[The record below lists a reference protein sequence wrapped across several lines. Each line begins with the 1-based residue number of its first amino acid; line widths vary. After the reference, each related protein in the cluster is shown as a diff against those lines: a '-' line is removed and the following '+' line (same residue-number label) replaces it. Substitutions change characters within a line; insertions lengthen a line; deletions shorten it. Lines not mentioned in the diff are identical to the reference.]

1 MAIRE
6 EVPAP
11 VEPLAERARRT
22 FGSLRSTSWI
32 IVWLA
37 ILALWVISR
46 FAVGPS
52 FASLSN
58 FWTIVVL
65 GSFVAVAGAGEG
77 LVILTGGID
86 LSIPSVITLAGVL
99 VTAWT
104 NGESGALVWAVPALL
119 AVGAGIGA
127 INGLGVVLL
136 GISPVVFTIAMNV
149 IVEGAVLVVTGGTPK
164 GFAPSPLQHIMQDS
178 VIGIPIVVLLLLG
191 FAIVVGV
198 IMSNTTF
205 GRRVYAVGNSQQV
218 AKLSGVTVPLTIVGV
233 YAVSG
238 FTAILTGIM
247 LTGYSAQSFLGMGN
261 PYLLPSIAAVVIG
274 GASILG
280 GRGHYIGTLGG
291 AIFLSLLTSF
301 LGAFSISDA
310 EREIIFGCVIL
321 LAVIAARE
329 RINV

>member
-1 MAIRE
+1 
-6 EVPAP
+6 
-11 VEPLAERARRT
+11 
-22 FGSLRSTSWI
+22 
-32 IVWLA
+32 
-37 ILALWVISR
+37 
-46 FAVGPS
+46 
-52 FASLSN
+52 
-58 FWTIVVL
+58 
-65 GSFVAVAGAGEG
+65 
-77 LVILTGGID
+77 
-86 LSIPSVITLAGVL
+86 
-99 VTAWT
+99 
-104 NGESGALVWAVPALL
+104 
-119 AVGAGIGA
+119 
-127 INGLGVVLL
+127 
-136 GISPVVFTIAMNV
+136 
-149 IVEGAVLVVTGGTPK
+149 
-164 GFAPSPLQHIMQDS
+164 
-178 VIGIPIVVLLLLG
+178 VVLLLLG